1 MTLLSKGAKVCK
13 SFGTKHGE
21 KIFQLGNRYYSFD
34 NTQHNGGI
42 YKVFER
48 EGGNLKRIGTADKD
62 LRIFKGNDILVDT
75 KHRYYINIQ

>member
-1 MTLLSKGAKVCK
+1 MIIRTDPV
-13 SFGTKHGE
+13 
-21 KIFQLGNRYYSFD
+21 IPSFD

-62 LRIFKGNDILVDT
+62 LRIFK
-75 KHRYYINIQ
+75 K